1 MGTPELEVPKTPLPR
16 TWAAKTH
23 VPSTFVP
30 GLARFSLPRE
40 MEDQTAL
47 RARVPCLCSE
57 LDPLDLFHLTF
68 ITARSSSDALS
79 PAGHLL

>member
-1 MGTPELEVPKTPLPR
+1 MGTPEFEVLRTLDLRAPR
-16 TWAAKTH
+16 TRIH
-23 VPSTFVP
+23 VSSTSVP
-30 GLARFSLPRE
+30 GLAKFSLHRE

-79 PAGHLL
+79 CRASL